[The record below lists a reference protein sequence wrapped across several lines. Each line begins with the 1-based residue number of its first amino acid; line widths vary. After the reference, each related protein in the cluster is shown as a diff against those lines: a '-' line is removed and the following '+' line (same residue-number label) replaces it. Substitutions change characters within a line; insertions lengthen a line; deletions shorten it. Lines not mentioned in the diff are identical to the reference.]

1 MFFDYNILQ
10 AYDKDDNFVAEFTEF
25 EDAAKFYHKHNKE
38 HKILMY
44 NKKFDVYF
52 TVPDDELPLPE
63 E

>member
-1 MFFDYNILQ
+1 MEFDFNILQ
-10 AYDKDDNFVAEFTEF
+10 AYDKDNNLVAEFTEF
-25 EDAAKFYHKHNKE
+25 EDAAKFWHANNKE
-38 HKILMY
+38 YRILMY